1 MKNNKER
8 ISELLNGMKKE
19 SNKVNRITVTVDT
32 NDADYNTTE
41 TIITEKDELIQ
52 LERAVL
58 LATLCEGSYGLE
70 EFFDNEESTVLRD
83 ISESEE
89 EFKNYQ
95 SLIDDLLGE
104 NIDVREG
111 HSLEKVEVYYDEVLY
126 EVMAEEDEVIREILN
141 RWDSVYK

>member
-8 ISELLNGMKKE
+8 ISELLKGMKKE

-52 LERAVL
+52 LESAVL

-89 EFKNYQ
+89 ECKKYQ

-104 NIDVREG
+104 YIDVREG

-141 RWDSVYK
+141 RWDSVYN